1 MSAAENAPIG
11 WESAALDLQKAHAIT
26 EGEGVTVAVLDSG
39 INPDHPALK
48 GRVTKVGPDFY
59 DSDGLT
65 TGDQGYGVH
74 GTAMV
79 SDVLKIAPKAEI
91 ITARVINDSH
101 DEKIERSETGVSPI
115 AEGIDFAV
123 ENGANV
129 ISLSLGGGV
138 INELRGDEL
147 AAAARAVQKGVTLL
161 AAPGNSGDEDNEG
174 NYPAGYAN
182 VISVAATKQGGQRAD
197 FSTVRTHNT
206 IAAPGVGIMSANN
219 EGGYR
224 PVNGTS
230 PATAL
235 AAGVTALML
244 AENPDLT
251 PAQTRAILMRTA
263 DHPPGGHNPLVGAG
277 QINAA
282 SAVGAVANPPK
293 IDTAPREYKGDVKH
307 FASPTGA
314 EKVSHAPLET
324 ELVTIGLAVAGGGL
338 LLVLC
343 GGLLFRKSKRQRARV

>member
-1 MSAAENAPIG
+1 MTVLTGIALCWGATPVSAAENAPVG

-26 EGEGVTVAVLDSG
+26 QGEGVTVAVLDSG

-79 SDVLKIAPKAEI
+79 SDVLKVAPKAKI
-91 ITARVINDSH
+91 ITTRVINDSH

-147 AAAARAVQKGVTLL
+147 AAAARAVPKGVTLL

-174 NYPAGYAN
+174 NYPAA
-182 VISVAATKQGGQRAD
+182 
-197 FSTVRTHNT
+197 RT
-206 IAAPGVGIMSANN
+206 
-219 EGGYR
+219 
-224 PVNGTS
+224 
-230 PATAL
+230 
-235 AAGVTALML
+235 
-244 AENPDLT
+244 
-251 PAQTRAILMRTA
+251 
-263 DHPPGGHNPLVGAG
+263 
-277 QINAA
+277 
-282 SAVGAVANPPK
+282 
-293 IDTAPREYKGDVKH
+293 
-307 FASPTGA
+307 
-314 EKVSHAPLET
+314 
-324 ELVTIGLAVAGGGL
+324 
-338 LLVLC
+338 
-343 GGLLFRKSKRQRARV
+343 